1 VAGRID
7 HETGLTENSTGR
19 KRIVAAATLIDNL
32 RDAPAWIRKGGAVS
46 VGNFD
51 GVHRGH
57 ACIIQRLVRAAR
69 QVEGPAIVFSFQ
81 PHPACVL
88 RPAAAPAALT
98 TAPRKAD
105 LLGKLGVDALIAYP
119 TDTHILGLEPG
130 QFFQQV
136 VVQHLAARAMV
147 EGPNFRFGRRRVGS
161 IQLLADLC
169 QQAGIALEVV
179 SPLLVGDRY
188 VSSSRIRTLLAD
200 GKIPEANALLTEP
213 YRLCGTVVVG
223 ARRGRTIGFPTANL
237 DLDPHDLLL
246 PPRGVYAGR
255 AMTATGTWAAAI
267 HFGPNPTFD
276 DQSTKLEI
284 HLIDFTGDLYGT
296 HIDVEFLARIR
307 AVRQFDGRQ
316 ALIDQLTDDIKT
328 ARALAGEGTA

>member
-1 VAGRID
+1 
-7 HETGLTENSTGR
+7 
-19 KRIVAAATLIDNL
+19 
-32 RDAPAWIRKGGAVS
+32 VS

-57 ACIIQRLVRAAR
+57 AKIIQRLVQVAR

-88 RPAAAPAALT
+88 RPGAAPAALT
-98 TAPRKAD
+98 TVQRKAD

-136 VVQHLAARAMV
+136 VVHHLAARAMV
-147 EGPNFRFGRRRVGS
+147 EGPNFRFGRCRVGS

-169 QQAGIALEVV
+169 KQAGIALDVV

-188 VSSSRIRTLLAD
+188 VSSSRIRALLAD
-200 GKIPEANALLTEP
+200 GKIPEANALLIEP

-237 DLDPHDLLL
+237 HPHDLLL

-267 HFGPNPTFD
+267 HLGPNPTFD
-276 DQSTKLEI
+276 DQATKLEV
-284 HLIDFTGDLYGT
+284 HLIDFAGDLYGSQ
-296 HIDVEFLARIR
+296 IDVEFLARIR

-328 ARALAGEGTA
+328 ARTLAGDGTA